1 MLKAFCRNAG
11 PRGNNK
17 SHAAVALAKPCKERG
32 QLLRWEQSQASVKIS
47 DCELN
52 YRTDIVIK
60 YNTSTAAHTRGGRTR
75 IT

>member
-17 SHAAVALAKPCKERG
+17 GHAAVALAKPCKERG
-32 QLLRWEQSQASVKIS
+32 QLLRWEQGQASVKIS

-52 YRTDIVIK
+52 YRIGIVIK
-60 YNTSTAAHTRGGRTR
+60 YNKITAAYAGGGRTG
-75 IT
+75 II